1 MTIPMAATARD
12 IGELFADPALTVA
25 CVLLIVVSV
34 GWVVVTRIHVR
45 RLKKAARRGARV
57 ARIDVVRDPKDIWS
71 YPP

>member
-1 MTIPMAATARD
+1 MTIPLAATARD

-34 GWVVVTRIHVR
+34 GYVVVTRLIVR
-45 RLKKAARRGARV
+45 RLKKAARRGRRG
-57 ARIDVVRDPKDIWS
+57 ARIDIVRDPKDIWS